1 MVFSSNFGG
10 NIRFNSVVSVRVSN
24 FISGDTLGSE
34 DLVVLKRVVESS
46 VVEVGRTVV
55 LVSVGVGSGLFG
67 R

>member
-10 NIRFNSVVSVRVSN
+10 NIRFNSGMSVRVSN
-24 FISGDTLGSE
+24 LISGDTLGSE
-34 DLVVLKRVVESS
+34 KLVVLKIIMESR

-55 LVSVGVGSGLFG
+55 LGTVGVGSCLFS

>member
-1 MVFSSNFGG
+1 VVFSSNFGG

>member
-1 MVFSSNFGG
+1 VVFSSNFGG

-34 DLVVLKRVVESS
+34 DLVVLKRVVEGS

>member
-10 NIRFNSVVSVRVSN
+10 NIRFNSGMSVRVSN
-24 FISGDTLGSE
+24 LISGDTLGSE
-34 DLVVLKRVVESS
+34 ELVVLKIIMESR

-55 LVSVGVGSGLFG
+55 LGTVGVGSGLFS

>member
-10 NIRFNSVVSVRVSN
+10 NIRFNSVESVRVSN
-24 FISGDTLGSE
+24 LIGGDTLGSE
-34 DLVVLKRVVESS
+34 ELVVLKRVMESS